1 METKKTK
8 YKGIYFREHPT
19 RKNGIRKDRYFI
31 LRYTY
36 NGKQNGEGFGWES
49 EGFTEQKAIAALNEI
64 KENIKKGSGFF
75 SLKEKAEQAA
85 AIKLQEQA
93 AADAEKAKN
102 ITFCEL
108 WENIYLPS
116 YLNNKIKKTQQNE
129 KIVYEKYIKPI
140 LGDSRLN
147 DITPARIEKIKDAMK
162 NKAPA
167 TVNHALAVIRQMF
180 NAAKKA
186 GIYTNDNPAS
196 QVKQLKKDNRRIRF
210 LTKEE
215 AQTLFAELS
224 KCKTSNLYDM
234 SLLGLH
240 CGLRANEIF
249 SLQRIDLDFNNK
261 KIAIRDPKG
270 CFNRFANMT
279 AAVFEMLKRRTQS
292 KLPQDYVFVSAKGE
306 KIKEVSN
313 QFQRIVDSIGLNKG
327 ITDTRNKVVFHTL
340 RHTFASWLAMA
351 GVDIYTIKELMGHS
365 DIKMTQRYMHLA
377 PNKFTSAVAVLDAE
391 LPAIELSVQK

>member
-1 METKKTK
+1 MDRVKSK
-8 YKGIYFREHPT
+8 YKGIYYKEHPT
-19 RKNGIRKDRYFI
+19 RKNGSIRKDRYFY
-31 LRYTY
+31 LRYTC
-36 NGKQNGEGFGWES
+36 NGKQREEGFGWES
-49 EGFTEQKAIAALNEI
+49 EGFTEQKAIATLNEI

-75 SLKEKAEQAA
+75 SLKEKSEQAA
-85 AIKLQEQA
+85 AQKEQEQA
-93 AADAEKAKN
+93 AAAAEKAKN
-102 ITFCEL
+102 ITFSEL
-108 WENIYLPS
+108 WQNIYLPS

-129 KIVYEKYIKPI
+129 KIVYEKYIKPL
-140 LGDSRLN
+140 LGNLRLYE
-147 DITPARIEKIKDAMK
+147 IKPAGIEKIKEIMK
-162 NKAPA
+162 NRAPA
-167 TVNHALAVIRQMF
+167 TVNHTIAVIRQAF

-186 GIYTNDNPAS
+186 GIYTNENPAS
-196 QVKQLKKDNRRIRF
+196 QVKHLKKDNRRIRF

-215 AQTLFAELS
+215 AQVLFTELS

-279 AAVFEMLKRRTQS
+279 DAVFEMLKHRTQT
-292 KLPQDYVFVSAKGE
+292 LQPQNYVFVSAKGE

-313 QFQRIVDSIGLNKG
+313 QFQRIVDGIGLNSG
-327 ITDTRNKVVFHTL
+327 ITDSRNKVVFHTL

-377 PNKFTSAVAVLDAE
+377 PNKFTAAVAVLDE
-391 LPAIELSVQK
+391 KLPLLEQAHH

>member
-180 NAAKKA
+180 NAAKKPEY
-186 GIYTNDNPAS
+186 I
-196 QVKQLKKDNRRIRF
+196 Q
-210 LTKEE
+210 
-215 AQTLFAELS
+215 
-224 KCKTSNLYDM
+224 
-234 SLLGLH
+234 
-240 CGLRANEIF
+240 
-249 SLQRIDLDFNNK
+249 
-261 KIAIRDPKG
+261 
-270 CFNRFANMT
+270 MT
-279 AAVFEMLKRRTQS
+279 IQ
-292 KLPQDYVFVSAKGE
+292 QAK
-306 KIKEVSN
+306 
-313 QFQRIVDSIGLNKG
+313 
-327 ITDTRNKVVFHTL
+327 
-340 RHTFASWLAMA
+340 
-351 GVDIYTIKELMGHS
+351 
-365 DIKMTQRYMHLA
+365 
-377 PNKFTSAVAVLDAE
+377 
-391 LPAIELSVQK
+391 